1 MTPYGYLFVAE
12 EKGFNFMVSL
22 QEIKEWALK

>member
-12 EKGFNFMVSL
+12 EKGFNFMASL
-22 QEIKEWALK
+22 QGIKE